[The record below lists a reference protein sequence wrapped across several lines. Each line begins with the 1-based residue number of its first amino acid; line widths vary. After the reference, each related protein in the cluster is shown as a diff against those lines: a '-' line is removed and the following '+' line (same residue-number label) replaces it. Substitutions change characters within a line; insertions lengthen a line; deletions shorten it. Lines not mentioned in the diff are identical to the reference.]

1 MLDSSQINALVTS
14 SIDPSL
20 IKDYGGCLAQNQ
32 LPDEITVPYGCII
45 HSHDDDV
52 KKGHWFCLYINADR
66 EGVWFCSFGIP
77 PFGNA
82 AKFLEKNCKYV
93 TYNKR
98 LIQHL
103 ATTTC
108 GLHAVNVLIRLLKGN
123 RFSHI
128 MQLYGTDTSINDKRV
143 FEAFKTRLKSFRV

>member
-1 MLDSSQINALVTS
+1 MLNSSQINALVTD
-14 SIDPSL
+14 SIDTSL

-32 LPDEITVPYGCII
+32 LPDEITAPYGCII
-45 HSHDDDV
+45 HSHDSDV
-52 KKGHWFCLYINADR
+52 KEGHWFCLYINTYR
-66 EGVWFCSFGIP
+66 EGFWFCSYGIA

-103 ATTTC
+103 ATETC
-108 GLHAVNVLIRLLKGN
+108 GLHASNVLIRLLKGG
-123 RFSHI
+123 RFLNI
-128 MQLYGTDTSINDKRV
+128 MQMYGVDTSINDKLV
-143 FEAFKTRLKSFRV
+143 FEAFKNLKI